1 MFDLVFQNEDFLVID
16 KHPGISVHKD
26 DNAQPL
32 LACVAQLTGDK
43 QLYLIHRLDKM
54 TSGLLLLGRHQ
65 TAASALSSLFAKRE
79 VGKFYLAIAAK
90 KPTKK
95 QGTIIGDMAKSRRSM
110 WKLLPSRENP
120 AVTQFFSTSVCE
132 GRRAFLCKPFTGKT
146 HQIRVALKSVGS
158 AILGDN
164 TDGGLE
170 ADRGYLHAYA
180 LSFSHAGE
188 QYHFIQPPRIGEQWA
203 EIPEDWQ
210 SPSSLAW
217 PTLPHK
223 KTKA

>member
-90 KPTKK
+90 KPMKK

-120 AVTQFFSTSVCE
+120 AVTQFFSTSVGE

-164 TDGGLE
+164 TYGGLE

-188 QYHFIQPPRIGEQWA
+188 QYQFIQPPRIGEQWA
-203 EIPEDWQ
+203 EIPEEWQ